1 MKKELAIK
9 IFNELLEELEMNP
22 KQLSDSLGKDRP
34 QWAYDILNEKVK
46 VGISKNIAEL
56 ICEKYPHINKSWL
69 LTGEGDMLNPDQQS
83 SGENVNYPNEA
94 VGRIR
99 QIINDNFN
107 GSIPEFCER
116 LMLRQATIITALGR
130 NIPPS
135 HEIVMAILNDES
147 LNISAEWLITGR
159 GEPYKKEGEESPKIS
174 YTAGVPY
181 YNVDF
186 IGGFDLVMNDQ
197 TINPEYLIDFKKY
210 NDAMCWCN
218 VTGHS
223 MEPEINNG
231 DMIALKEVKSWRDY
245 LPFGEVYGIVTDEH
259 RTIKRVTSS
268 LKGENYFRLIPTNK
282 SEEYQPQD
290 IPTRLIIA
298 VYKVLGCNKRL

>member
-1 MKKELAIK
+1 MQTEEERISSVILHFCKSKAEFARQMGESSQTVSNWVSRGAGKTVLNK
-9 IFNELLEELEMNP
+9 I
-22 KQLSDSLGKDRP
+22 LSKFP
-34 QWAYDILNEKVK
+34 EVNT
-46 VGISKNIAEL
+46 N
-56 ICEKYPHINKSWL
+56 WL
-69 LTGEGDMLNPDQQS
+69 LTGDGVMLNPDR
-83 SGENVNYPNEA
+83 EEPTDKEEEEPKTEEE
-94 VGRIR
+94 
-99 QIINDNFN
+99 DKPD
-107 GSIPEFCER
+107 GSIIE
-116 LMLRQATIITALGR
+116 
-130 NIPPS
+130 
-135 HEIVMAILNDES
+135 DE
-147 LNISAEWLITGR
+147 
-159 GEPYKKEGEESPKIS
+159 PKVS
-174 YTAGVPY
+174 FTAGVPY

-268 LKGENYFRLIPTNK
+268 LKGENYLRLIPTNK